1 MSSSSSS
8 TLDPSLSITQQYPL
22 GTSSPKLGHHSS
34 TRQLNAPS
42 TSSSYQ
48 VPHPMK
54 QQLYQAVVNGQVDR
68 VESILDELLDY
79 AQQQYNTNSISNGGL
94 QSPTLSTMAPLFANT
109 SPIPN
114 SNIISPSNHH
124 VSSPLPGTSNTSNGS
139 SHLNG
144 NHHIGHHPQDEEED
158 VAVESQPNTTS
169 NTPQLHQSS
178 TSQCNSVSS
187 SCSSLLGSSPPG
199 SLSASSNTPNLNNS
213 NSLSSSRGAIGGPSI
228 DQIILKT
235 TYPEEFDINIVHL
248 AAKSNQAECLSHII
262 SKACCDEKCGAGLH
276 SADCQRKTN
285 VILSSVD
292 KQNATP
298 LFYGIQA
305 GSPTICTYL
314 CSFKIVQD
322 QLNMHADRYGFLPIH
337 IALKRKDFDMC
348 DTLQLFGAKLET
360 TVGMGVG
367 LGESVLHVAV
377 RDKSIETV
385 EYLAK
390 TKPGILLKKNQQE
403 ENALFACLTDFRGM
417 RTKKLVTSF
426 LSTLLPT
433 GSSLFGADA
442 FERAILQK
450 NAHGRNVLMESIAK
464 NDMSSLYAI
473 LEYLQNEKNSTK
485 NRLIPILLNEVD
497 SQQKNILHLCVQSVF
512 STGMAFDPDTDEA
525 SLDWMNA
532 LYWIYDFVENCGV
545 VKVSKMSSLFLAKDK
560 YGDTPKE
567 SCKQFYDSTNNDLQE
582 PLIISET
589 IGESLDETQ
598 NYWIAGKKRK
608 QPKTSRKSLKISD
621 LDDSNGKSRTS
632 LSHHVMDFLGISVKR
647 GFRK

>member
-8 TLDPSLSITQQYPL
+8 TLDPSFSLAQQQQQL
-22 GTSSPKLGHHSS
+22 GASSPKLGHHSS
-34 TRQLNAPS
+34 ARQLNVSSSS
-42 TSSSYQ
+42 TSYQ
-48 VPHPMK
+48 VPHPLK

-68 VESILDELLDY
+68 VCTILDEALDY
-79 AQQQYNTNSISNGGL
+79 AQQHYNTNTSNTINNGSL
-94 QSPTLSTMAPLFANT
+94 QSPTFSTMAPLFANT

-114 SNIISPSNHH
+114 SSISPSNHN
-124 VSSPLPGTSNTSNGS
+124 VSSPLPGTSQTSNGS

-144 NHHIGHHPQDEEED
+144 NNNHHDEEED
-158 VAVESQPNTTS
+158 VAVESQPPN
-169 NTPQLHQSS
+169 NQQLHQS
-178 TSQCNSVSS
+178 SQCNSVSS
-187 SCSSLLGSSPPG
+187 SSSSSLLGTSPPG
-199 SLSASSNTPNLNNS
+199 TTLSSSSNTPNLNN
-213 NSLSSSRGAIGGPSI
+213 NPTSLSSSRGAIGGPSI
-228 DQIILKT
+228 DQIVLKT

-248 AAKSNQAECLSHII
+248 AAKTNQADCLSHII
-262 SKACCDEKCGAGLH
+262 SKACCDEKCGGGSH
-276 SADCQRKTN
+276 SVDCQRKTN
-285 VILSSVD
+285 VLLSSVD

-305 GSPTICTYL
+305 ASPNICTYL
-314 CSFKIVQD
+314 CSFKVVQD

-433 GSSLFGADA
+433 GSSLFGSDA

-450 NAHGRNVLMESIAK
+450 NAHGRNILMESIAK

-532 LYWIYDFVENCGV
+532 LYWIYDFIENCGV
-545 VKVSKMSSLFLAKDK
+545 VKVSKMSALFLAKDK

-582 PLIISET
+582 PLIISES
-589 IGESLDETQ
+589 IGESVDETQ
-598 NYWIAGKKRK
+598 NFWTAGKKRK
-608 QPKTSRKSLKISD
+608 QPKSSRKSLKISD
-621 LDDSNGKSRTS
+621 LDDGNGKSRTS
-632 LSHHVMDFLGISVKR
+632 ISHHVMDFLGISVKR